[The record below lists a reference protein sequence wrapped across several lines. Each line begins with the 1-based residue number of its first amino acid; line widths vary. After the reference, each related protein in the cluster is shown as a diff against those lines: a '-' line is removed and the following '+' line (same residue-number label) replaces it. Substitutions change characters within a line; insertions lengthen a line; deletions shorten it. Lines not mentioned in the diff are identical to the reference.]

1 MTQTIL
7 AALSRAERLAI
18 AGTYSLTLFENL
30 CTLAYPALTGMAV
43 DGLLKRS
50 YGVLSALIAVWLV
63 HLVGK
68 ALILALRKIG
78 FEVLRIK
85 GSHHFLRH
93 PDGRTTVVPV
103 HSGETLGP
111 GLLSKILRD
120 TEQTRDELEELLS

>member
-1 MTQTIL
+1 M
-7 AALSRAERLAI
+7 SR
-18 AGTYSLTLFENL
+18 YS
-30 CTLAYPALTGMAV
+30 AV
-43 DGLLKRS
+43 T
-50 YGVLSALIAVWLV
+50 
-63 HLVGK
+63 GK

-78 FEVLRIK
+78 FDVLRAK